1 MTTKNKKTAFYTAL
15 AKAPGLLK
23 EYIKQY
29 TQGQIDFPDELVE
42 AFTQA
47 QGDIR
52 KIEQMCNNLKK
63 SKEGAQIMKVAE
75 QVYNAA
81 QQEIDA
87 EVNNST
93 GLFKDG
99 GKVDYLRK
107 LAGGGNTEKNNN
119 SDNKKKSS
127 QNKSVAKRRDLNS
140 PEGFYI
146 VEGIDENGDPVD
158 VATPQAYGF
167 GKGVSSEGPVRH
179 TVSYVYPIYNRSDG
193 HVLNDSVIDEARGQ
207 VIYEDTFGKRDTSY
221 FNLPDYHMMSN
232 NGYKLPVGSA
242 PDQEAAKKLYYQ
254 FLEYVNPQ
262 DYPEVKKAKA
272 EKHNKGGFV
281 GKGLKWL
288 LGKSDDMARTSKA
301 ARIPSEEFSTKP
313 TDFDIDKVFIKGP
326 RDLDIDRVYMNP
338 AMIAQPKRIPN
349 SNIDNI
355 RYKGIPDIPMY
366 DIPTF
371 KMSDDVQ
378 KLLDGI
384 KSGKIKLTK

>member
-29 TQGQIDFPDELVE
+29 TQGQVDFPDELVE

-47 QGDIR
+47 QGDVK

-75 QVYNAA
+75 QVYAAA

-99 GKVDYLRK
+99 GKFQYLRK
-107 LAGGGNTEKNNN
+107 LAWGGNTEENNN
-119 SDNKKKSS
+119 SDKKKSS
-127 QNKSVAKRRDLNS
+127 KNKSTAKRRDLDS
-140 PEGFYI
+140 PTGFRT
-146 VEGIDENGDPVD
+146 VRGMLDEETGEPVD
-158 VATPQAYGF
+158 VVTPQEYGF
-167 GKGVSSEGPVRH
+167 QRDSVNTGEAKYVGN
-179 TVSYVYPIYNRSDG
+179 YVYPLYNREDG
-193 HVLNDSVIDEARGQ
+193 HIIVPALDESRGQ
-207 VIYEDTFGKRDTSY
+207 IIYEDSLGQRDTAY
-221 FNLPDYHMMSN
+221 FNYPDEKLG
-232 NGYKLPVGSA
+232 NGVKWILNGTA

-272 EKHNKGGFV
+272 EKHGWGGHIRKGM
-281 GKGLKWL
+281 KWL
-288 LGKSDDMARTSKA
+288 LGKSDDASRTVKNIPA
-301 ARIPSEEFSTKP
+301 NPRIPKSNTYPSW
-313 TDFDIDKVFIKGP
+313 GP
-326 RDLDIDRVYMNP
+326 QDLDIDKP
-338 AMIAQPKRIPN
+338 FILKRGTDLD
-349 SNIDNI
+349 IDNVI
-355 RYKGIPDIPMY
+355 YKGSPRYEIPTY
-366 DIPTF
+366 DLPTF
-371 KMSDDVQ
+371 KMSDDLQ
-378 KLLDGI
+378 KLLDDV

>member
-1 MTTKNKKTAFYTAL
+1 MTTKNKKTAFYAAL

-29 TQGQIDFPDELVE
+29 TQGQVDFPDELVE

-47 QGDIR
+47 QGDVR

-254 FLEYVNPQ
+254 FLEYVDSQ

-272 EKHNKGGFV
+272 EKHDRGGIIR
-281 GKGLKWL
+281 KGLKWL
-288 LGKSDDMARTSKA
+288 FGKSDDTSRAIKTISNPKTP
-301 ARIPSEEFSTKP
+301 RIPNSRPLTWGP
-313 TDFDIDKVFIKGP
+313 RDFDIDKPYMLKRGT
-326 RDLDIDRVYMNP
+326 DIDV
-338 AMIAQPKRIPN
+338 
-349 SNIDNI
+349 DNVI
-355 RYKGIPDIPMY
+355 YKGSPRYEIPTY
-366 DIPTF
+366 EFPTF

>member
-15 AKAPGLLK
+15 AKAPRLLK

-29 TQGQIDFPDELVE
+29 TQGQVDFPDELVE

-47 QGDIR
+47 QGDVR

-99 GKVDYLRK
+99 GKFQYLRK
-107 LAGGGNTEKNNN
+107 LAGGGNNEENNN
-119 SDNKKKSS
+119 SDKKKSS
-127 QNKSVAKRRDLNS
+127 KNKSTAKRRDLDS
-140 PEGFYI
+140 PTGFRT
-146 VEGIDENGDPVD
+146 VQGMIDEETGEPVD

-167 GKGVSSEGPVRH
+167 QRDTASFGPVRYIS
-179 TVSYVYPIYNRSDG
+179 SYVYPYYNREDG
-193 HVLNDSVIDEARGQ
+193 HITVPAYDEARGQ
-207 VIYEDTFGKRDTSY
+207 VIYEDTFGKRDSSY
-221 FNLPDYHMMSN
+221 FNLPDYYMMSN
-232 NGYKLPVGSA
+232 NGYELPVGTA

-272 EKHNKGGFV
+272 EKHDKGGSI
-281 GKGLKWL
+281 KETRWI
-288 LGKSDDMARTSKA
+288 LGKSK
-301 ARIPSEEFSTKP
+301 K
-313 TDFDIDKVFIKGP
+313 
-326 RDLDIDRVYMNP
+326 
-338 AMIAQPKRIPN
+338 
-349 SNIDNI
+349 
-355 RYKGIPDIPMY
+355 
-366 DIPTF
+366 
-371 KMSDDVQ
+371 
-378 KLLDGI
+378 
-384 KSGKIKLTK
+384 

>member
-29 TQGQIDFPDELVE
+29 TQGQVDFPDELVE

-47 QGDIR
+47 QGDVK

-99 GKVDYLRK
+99 GKFQYLRK
-107 LAGGGNTEKNNN
+107 LAGGGNTEENNN
-119 SDNKKKSS
+119 SDKKKSS
-127 QNKSVAKRRDLNS
+127 KNKSTAKRRDLDS
-140 PEGFYI
+140 PTGFRT
-146 VEGIDENGDPVD
+146 VQGMLDEETGEPVD
-158 VATPQAYGF
+158 VATPQGYGF
-167 GKGVSSEGPVRH
+167 QRDSVNTGEAKYVGN
-179 TVSYVYPIYNRSDG
+179 YVYPLYNRVDG
-193 HVLNDSVIDEARGQ
+193 HIIVPAFDESRGQ
-207 VIYEDTFGKRDTSY
+207 IIYEDSLGQRDTAY
-221 FNLPDYHMMSN
+221 FNYPDEKLG
-232 NGYKLPVGSA
+232 NGVKWILNGTA

-272 EKHNKGGFV
+272 EKNSKGGSI
-281 GKGLKWL
+281 KETRWI
-288 LGKSDDMARTSKA
+288 LGKSK
-301 ARIPSEEFSTKP
+301 K
-313 TDFDIDKVFIKGP
+313 
-326 RDLDIDRVYMNP
+326 
-338 AMIAQPKRIPN
+338 
-349 SNIDNI
+349 
-355 RYKGIPDIPMY
+355 
-366 DIPTF
+366 
-371 KMSDDVQ
+371 
-378 KLLDGI
+378 
-384 KSGKIKLTK
+384 